1 MLFSFKYFY
10 GICKELH
17 YEGIVRRITRKATI
31 VDEMRIGIDS
41 KYIEL
46 NRWLQN
52 DNEGRVTGVA
62 VMEAADFTWQIL
74 AD

>member
-1 MLFSFKYFY
+1 MAYA
-10 GICKELH
+10 KELH
-17 YEGIVRRITRKATI
+17 YEGIVRRITWKATI
-31 VDEMRIGIDS
+31 VDEMTIGIDS

-46 NRWLQN
+46 NRRLQN

>member
-1 MLFSFKYFY
+1 MAYA
-10 GICKELH
+10 KELH

-31 VDEMRIGIDS
+31 VDGMRIGIDS

-46 NRWLQN
+46 NRRLQN